1 MGMWQLIGLACRR
14 RAFGTGL
21 RVAALAAAGAVV
33 VAACSSSGAAPTGAV
48 GAATAVP
55 AATQAAAVQGGDAY
69 GAGGGSYGG
78 GAAATEAPSASAAG
92 ESVYVVNVATDAKVG
107 KFLTGE
113 DGKTLYTFKKD
124 SPGTS
129 TCTGQCATNWPPFTL
144 DTGETVQAGSG
155 VTGTLAT
162 ISRPDGTT
170 QVTYGGMPL
179 YYFAADAK
187 AGDVAGQGIGNVWYV
202 AAP

>member
-1 MGMWQLIGLACRR
+1 MGMWQLIGHAGRHR
-14 RAFGTGL
+14 TFGTGL
-21 RVAALAAAGAVV
+21 RIAALTAAGALVL
-33 VAACSSSGAAPTGAV
+33 AACSSSSGSTSTGAV
-48 GAATAVP
+48 AGATAAP
-55 AATQAAAVQGGDAY
+55 AATQAATRGGGAY
-69 GAGGGSYGG
+69 GAGGGGYGA
-78 GAAATEAPSASAAG
+78 GAAATETPAASG
-92 ESVYVVNVATDAKVG
+92 SVYVVNVAANATVG

-113 DGKTLYTFKKD
+113 DGKTLYTYKKD

-129 TCTGQCATNWPPFTL
+129 ACTGQCATNWPPFTL
-144 DTGETVQAGSG
+144 DPGETVQAGTG

-162 ISRPDGTT
+162 ISRPDGAT

-187 AGDVAGQGIGNVWYV
+187 AGDVTGQGVGSVWYV